1 MGKHLTKQIKEKE
14 DKRSLLGI
22 SEHLEA
28 EKRHE
33 VPLSECHNSHET
45 NSLKHSRLKLTQ
57 EEQT

>member
-1 MGKHLTKQIKEKE
+1 MGEHLTKQIKEKE

-22 SEHLEA
+22 SGHSEE

-33 VPLSECHNSHET
+33 VTLSKCHNSHET
-45 NSLKHSRLKLTQ
+45 NSLKHTVLKLTQ